1 MADLRSSSYSI
12 TQMDGAEA
20 LRYILEVR
28 RQRRAILEAVAQKQ
42 QRVAAKREPKA
53 SSKKDPVKQLT
64 IEQIQKL
71 LSQLKA
77 TT

>member
-12 TQMDGAEA
+12 TQMDGFEA
-20 LRYILEVR
+20 LHYILEIR
-28 RQRRAILEAVAQKQ
+28 RQRRAILEAVTQKRQ
-42 QRVAAKREPKA
+42 EVAAKRKPKA
-53 SSKKDPVKQLT
+53 SSKEDPVKRLT
-64 IEQIQKL
+64 LEQVQEL